1 MLPDPGRWGKT
12 RKENRNARFVRFDL
26 CIIFV
31 ANHQLHGT
39 EAIYT
44 HTHTHTYKNT
54 NTARSAGRI
63 VVAVLGI
70 HRVPYDP
77 TNVT

>member
-39 EAIYT
+39 EAIHT
-44 HTHTHTYKNT
+44 HTHTHIKIPIRLGRLDELWSQFLAF
-54 NTARSAGRI
+54 TACLMIQRM
-63 VVAVLGI
+63 
-70 HRVPYDP
+70 
-77 TNVT
+77 